1 MNKQS
6 LISVI
11 IPVYNVE
18 KYLKI
23 CLESVVNQTYKN
35 LEIIIVN
42 DGSTDNSLNIMNK
55 YKSDKRVKIYSKE
68 NGGLSSARNYGID
81 NSHGE
86 FISFIDS
93 DDYISNDFIEKL
105 YKQIKCDNS
114 DISMCRYI
122 REENKFTHTYAA
134 KKLNSEDALEKIL
147 YQDDQ
152 TLYSVAAWNKL
163 YRKEIFD
170 DIRYPY
176 GKYNE
181 DMFIIC
187 EVMKKVKQISIC
199 DFVGYY
205 YRINANSITQEKF
218 SSKRLDVVEACDHI
232 INAINGKKNLEDAAV
247 NLKFRRCFEM
257 YAKIIKAENREKYK
271 QEEINLKLELKKL
284 SKAIISDNK
293 SKMSSKLAAL
303 SVKVSIPL
311 TKIIILMI
319 SKG

>member
-122 REENKFTHTYAA
+122 REENKFTHTYVA
-134 KKLNSEDALEKIL
+134 KKLNSEDVLEKIL

-163 YRKEIFD
+163 YRKEIFN

-187 EVMKKVKQISIC
+187 EIMKKVKQISIC
-199 DFVGYY
+199 DFV
-205 YRINANSITQEKF
+205 
-218 SSKRLDVVEACDHI
+218 
-232 INAINGKKNLEDAAV
+232 
-247 NLKFRRCFEM
+247 
-257 YAKIIKAENREKYK
+257 
-271 QEEINLKLELKKL
+271 
-284 SKAIISDNK
+284 
-293 SKMSSKLAAL
+293 
-303 SVKVSIPL
+303 
-311 TKIIILMI
+311 
-319 SKG
+319 